1 MTAPRD
7 GAPQPA
13 PLGALRAAVPTA
25 PCRSGGPGV
34 VAVALSGDQ
43 METAVHALALSG
55 GARLADLFALP
66 AGDGLEAGGPELALH
81 LVYAL
86 DHDQTYCRLEA
97 PVTGPEYARL
107 SDAAPA
113 AFVEECEI
121 YEQWGIRPA
130 GDKHLNRIFLSP
142 LAAAPLRTAAPVTRR
157 ARPGPGEVRAPHV
170 VQGEAFE
177 FPVGPVRGVAQE
189 SLYLGLVTTGEELLD
204 AFLAFFHKHRGVEQ
218 QLRGRSPD
226 GALFLVERTEGPG
239 AVGNGLAF
247 ARAVEAAT
255 GMVPPVAAEAT
266 RLVALEL
273 ERLYNHAAATAALC
287 QATGLGVGQAQ
298 AEILLEECLRLNA
311 AAFGHR
317 YLFNV
322 VAVGGVRRGCDAAEL
337 RRRLPVLCGELRR
350 VSGALLATNSH
361 VDRLEAAG
369 VLSEAAAR
377 RLGLVGPVARASGL
391 DLDTRRDHPT
401 GPGPAGRLLVPT
413 RSTGDVLG
421 RLQVM
426 LAEIDETE
434 RLITDWL
441 AADAVL
447 PAVAVAVAPVPG
459 SEPGT
464 GVREGLGW
472 AESSRGESLAFV
484 RLGPD
489 GRVVAARQRPAAA
502 RNWRAFD
509 DALRSRNVFT
519 DVAIIEASFWLTV
532 AGYAR

>member
-1 MTAPRD
+1 MSGGPPGRAPE
-7 GAPQPA
+7 PA
-13 PLGALRAAVPTA
+13 PLRALRAAVPA
-25 PCRSGGPGV
+25 AGARAGGGGV
-34 VAVALSGDQ
+34 VALDLTDDEL
-43 METAVHALALSG
+43 ETATHALAQSG

-66 AGDGLEAGGPELALH
+66 TGAGAGGPALALH
-81 LVYAL
+81 LIYAL
-86 DHDQTYCRLEA
+86 DHDQAYCHLVA
-97 PVTGPEYARL
+97 PVVGPEYASL

-130 GDKHLNRIFLSP
+130 GDKSLDRIFLSP
-142 LAAAPLRTAAPVTRR
+142 LAAEPLRTAPSAGG
-157 ARPGPGEVRAPHV
+157 RPGFTPGEVRAPHV

-177 FPVGPVRGVAQE
+177 FPVGPVRGAAQE

-218 QLRGRSPD
+218 RLRGRSPD
-226 GALFLVERTEGPG
+226 QALFLVERTEGLG

-255 GMVPPVAAEAT
+255 GTVPAVAAETT

-287 QATGLGVGQAQ
+287 QSTGLGVGQAQ

-311 AAFGHR
+311 AVFGHR

-322 VAVGGVRRGCDAAEL
+322 VAVGGVRRGGDGAEL
-337 RRRLPVLCGELRR
+337 GRRLPVLCGELRR
-350 VSGALLATNSH
+350 VARALLATNSH

-369 VLSEAAAR
+369 VLSQAAAH
-377 RLGLVGPVARASGL
+377 RLGLVGPVARASGV
-391 DLDTRRDHPT
+391 DLDSRRDHPV
-401 GPGPAGRLLVPT
+401 GPVGVPGLRVPT

-426 LAEIDETE
+426 LDEIDESE
-434 RLITDWL
+434 RLIAGWL
-441 AADAVL
+441 AAGAIL
-447 PAVAVAVAPVPG
+447 PAAAVAPAPERPPPPG
-459 SEPGT
+459 GA
-464 GVREGLGW
+464 REGLGW

-484 RLGPD
+484 RLDPD
-489 GRVVAARQRPAAA
+489 GRVAGARLRPAAA